1 MDKSTIIQFVI
12 GLCLIVAFVT
22 RICFFQS
29 FDSYM
34 KDYKKSEPQSSKKLK
49 SKRNGKSVH
58 CFYSIY
64 QYVFDKQRKVKSNQ
78 IKILAAFFEVLN
90 QM

>member
-49 SKRNGKSVH
+49 TKEMENRFI
-58 CFYSIY
+58 FYSIH
-64 QYVFDKQRKVKSNQ
+64 QVFD
-78 IKILAAFFEVLN
+78 I
-90 QM
+90 

>member
-1 MDKSTIIQFVI
+1 MDKSTIIQLVI

-34 KDYKKSEPQSSKKLK
+34 KSFKKILK
-49 SKRNGKSVH
+49 
-58 CFYSIY
+58 
-64 QYVFDKQRKVKSNQ
+64 VFDFIDKNRRS
-78 IKILAAFFEVLN
+78 
-90 QM
+90 

>member
-1 MDKSTIIQFVI
+1 MDKSMIIQLVI

-49 SKRNGKSVH
+49 TKEMENRFI
-58 CFYSIY
+58 FYSIH
-64 QYVFDKQRKVKSNQ
+64 QVFD
-78 IKILAAFFEVLN
+78 I
-90 QM
+90 

>member
-34 KDYKKSEPQSSKKLK
+34 KDYKKSPENYAGNVADAVKFVRFAITGRTNTPELYTIMKTISKPICINRLQQFI
-49 SKRNGKSVH
+49 NNN
-58 CFYSIY
+58 F
-64 QYVFDKQRKVKSNQ
+64 
-78 IKILAAFFEVLN
+78 
-90 QM
+90 

>member
-12 GLCLIVAFVT
+12 GLCLIGAFVT

-34 KDYKKSEPQSSKKLK
+34 KDFDKSEPQSSKKLK
-49 SKRNGKSVH
+49 SKRNG
-58 CFYSIY
+58 
-64 QYVFDKQRKVKSNQ
+64 
-78 IKILAAFFEVLN
+78 
-90 QM
+90 

>member
-1 MDKSTIIQFVI
+1 MDKSTIIQLVI

-34 KDYKKSEPQSSKKLK
+34 KDFDKSEPQSSKKLK
-49 SKRNGKSVH
+49 SKRNGEYVH
-58 CFYSIY
+58 FLFYSSSI
-64 QYVFDKQRKVKSNQ
+64 RH
-78 IKILAAFFEVLN
+78 IA
-90 QM
+90 